1 MPSFELLNDA
11 LVRDGWPI
19 ARKSKASGSFH
30 LADAAFA
37 LNEGRLR
44 LASSP
49 ERYDSGRLVGNPSLI
64 GKVRIAR

>member
-1 MPSFELLNDA
+1 MRQCEMVGRSLGNPRPSGRFIL
-11 LVRDGWPI
+11 RM
-19 ARKSKASGSFH
+19 RH
-30 LADAAFA
+30 LP